1 MRYLSKLIVAISL
14 ALSISACSNNRN
26 SMNENTVPYLEH
38 TVKYPGETL
47 GEISK
52 WYTGTAANWR
62 EILAFN
68 PAMKATRIRLGDIVR
83 IPRSLVIRDSPLPKR
98 SASSASANKNTPK
111 NSEGEINAN
120 QGDAAQE
127 LIAEEEQAG
136 KGDSDSETQ
145 ANTPAESMPPS
156 DSAPS
161 NLNQD
166 NSLLQPENNQ
176 PPQQLEPTMVP
187 PLAHDD
193 ITPNKVQMDPE
204 KRTEEIKRTRE
215 ELLREL
221 GEQY

>member
-1 MRYLSKLIVAISL
+1 MRYINQFIFA
-14 ALSISACSNNRN
+14 ALVSIAMIGCSQNRN
-26 SMNENTVPYLEH
+26 GMSDQDAVPYLEH
-38 TVKYPGETL
+38 VVKYPGETL

-62 EILAFN
+62 AILAFN

-98 SASSASANKNTPK
+98 SAAGSAKSQPK
-111 NSEGEINAN
+111 KDENGAVVPPA
-120 QGDAAQE
+120 DAAQE

-136 KGDSDSETQ
+136 QGDSDSETQ
-145 ANTPAESMPPS
+145 ANTPAEAMPPMGSSANSGAS
-156 DSAPS
+156 DASSAVEPP
-161 NLNQD
+161 
-166 NSLLQPENNQ
+166 QPE
-176 PPQQLEPTMVP
+176 PSLVP

>member
-1 MRYLSKLIVAISL
+1 MRYLNRVFFLL
-14 ALSISACSNNRN
+14 MLSMVVVGCSQNRN
-26 SMNENTVPYLEH
+26 GMSDPNAQAYLEH

-47 GEISK
+47 GVISK

-62 EILAFN
+62 AILAFN

-83 IPRSLVIRDSPLPKR
+83 IPRSLVIRDSPMPKR
-98 SASSASANKNTPK
+98 SATTSTKPSTKKDENGVMP
-111 NSEGEINAN
+111 
-120 QGDAAQE
+120 QQPDAAQE

-136 KGDSDSETQ
+136 SGDSDSETQ
-145 ANTPAESMPPS
+145 ANTPAEAEQPS
-156 DSAPS
+156 NSAPGFDSSS
-161 NLNQD
+161 NDANALVE
-166 NSLLQPENNQ
+166 P
-176 PPQQLEPTMVP
+176 EPTRVP

-204 KRTEEIKRTRE
+204 KRTEEIKKTRE